1 MATRRSSYLSLITR
15 RELGGLQAIRP
26 PNPLLR
32 RWGMTVP
39 DLHPGERQTTD
50 PEPAHIPTSAS
61 SFSAPPISVAPVSS
75 PSPEL
80 QRPGRDLLVEPANVF
95 NSEQPVREKKPSKL
109 MGDAKATLMGEATAP
124 DNSVES
130 STPRPF
136 VRARRSLPETK
147 DPVAQTDAAQITGA
161 PVARVPVDERSAT
174 PILLEETT
182 EPPSPSAAL
191 SLPTMVVTPLPSSVR
206 NTTDE
211 SAKTET
217 APIKFSPTRHTPEV
231 SSMTE
236 PQPVASVRPG
246 SVVVANHAPDSA
258 PLPPAVAPQLRGRRE
273 VTPTTKVP
281 AVHIGSVEVRIVPPA
296 APPNKPQ
303 RAAAGSASSVLLS
316 RGFTTSFGLRQG

>member
-61 SFSAPPISVAPVSS
+61 SFSAPHCRPVSS

-124 DNSVES
+124 DNSDES
-130 STPRPF
+130 QPPPI
-136 VRARRSLPETK
+136 RAG
-147 DPVAQTDAAQITGA
+147 QDAARKLRIPWRKRMRLKSPALQSLAFQLT
-161 PVARVPVDERSAT
+161 SA
-174 PILLEETT
+174 
-182 EPPSPSAAL
+182 
-191 SLPTMVVTPLPSSVR
+191 
-206 NTTDE
+206 
-211 SAKTET
+211 
-217 APIKFSPTRHTPEV
+217 
-231 SSMTE
+231 
-236 PQPVASVRPG
+236 Q
-246 SVVVANHAPDSA
+246 
-258 PLPPAVAPQLRGRRE
+258 QLRYC
-273 VTPTTKVP
+273 
-281 AVHIGSVEVRIVPPA
+281 
-296 APPNKPQ
+296 
-303 RAAAGSASSVLLS
+303 
-316 RGFTTSFGLRQG
+316 